1 MAEEAA
7 ELALPREQLADEIAD
22 MRGLDLFGF
31 DPRRHESGFGDI
43 AEQLEQPA
51 ALAFEVARKV
61 GLRAAEDEDVLC
73 HVRLPFREWRAPF
86 RALRCASPCW

>member
-7 ELALPREQLADEIAD
+7 ELALAREQFADEIAD
-22 MRGLDLFGF
+22 VRGF
-31 DPRRHESGFGDI
+31 DLAGFDAGRDECGFGNV

-51 ALAFEVARKV
+51 ALAFEIAREV

-86 RALRCASPCW
+86 RALRCASPCS